1 MEHLKMH
8 TINKVDENVSKIA
21 ALFPNC
27 VTEAKG
33 ENGEITHK
41 IDFDMLKQEL
51 SNTLVEG
58 REERYQF
65 TWPDKKQAILTANA
79 PINKTLRP
87 CRKESVNFDETEN
100 LYIEGDNLEV
110 LKLLQETYLGKIK
123 MIYLDPPYNTGNDF
137 VYEDDFAQDADDY
150 MSNSGQTDEEGN
162 RLVENTESNGRF
174 HTDWLN
180 MIYPRLKLAR
190 DLLTDDG
197 VIFISIDENELEN
210 LKKVCDEI
218 FGEKNIVGDIIWDKR
233 NPKGSVAGVAYQ
245 HESIIAYAKN
255 LQSFAEKPFTKK
267 KEHAT
272 EMIKKVNS
280 LIEKYGLVN
289 NSVRNEYKE
298 YLKTKKGDFSGGE
311 LAYSLIDD
319 TGRIYRCVS
328 MAAPDKPE
336 TRSHRPLM
344 HPVTKKPCAV
354 PQKGWRYIDKT
365 MDDLLAK
372 GKVEFGQDE
381 STVPNQKYYL
391 DENLE
396 EAFSSM
402 IYFGGTGSDDTVE
415 LSFDNPKP
423 LYVMIKIV
431 NSVCKKDSEDIIL
444 DFFSGSATT
453 AHAVMQLNAED
464 SGKRKFIM
472 VQLPEPCD
480 EKSEAFKAGYKNICE
495 IGKERIRRAGQQILK
510 QVQNGKEKSHTYSS
524 LLTQTLFSNEE
535 EKSLDFSNP
544 CDNKKLDIGFR
555 VLKCD
560 TSNME
565 DVYYTPDH
573 LDKQDLFK
581 NNIKSD
587 RTAEDLLFQVMLDL
601 GIMLSSKIQTKQID
615 GKTVYYVEGN
625 YLMACFDDT
634 VDEATITEIA
644 KEKPYYFV
652 MRDPANSKDGDSLI
666 TNFEQIF
673 TTYSPETVRKIL

>member
-87 CRKESVNFDETEN
+87 CREESVNFDETEN

-123 MIYLDPPYNTGNDF
+123 MIYIDPPYNTGNDF
-137 VYEDDFAQDADDY
+137 VYNDEF
-150 MSNSGQTDEEGN
+150 SVSSSEFSERSGNFDEEGN
-162 RLVENTESNGRF
+162 LLVDNYTRNTESNGRF

-180 MIYPRLKLAR
+180 MMYPRLKLAR
-190 DLLTDDG
+190 DLLSDDG
-197 VIFISIDENELEN
+197 VIFISIDDREQENV
-210 LKKVCDEI
+210 KKICNEI
-218 FGEKNIVGDIIWDKR
+218 FGEDNCVGIGQWRRVEGK
-233 NPKGSVAGVAYQ
+233 PGKSKGMGRTSEFVLIYSKSNTSFQIGTLPLSEAGLKEFRYEDENGKFRRGQIYYPNRGIHNYTVKTPYGN
-245 HESIIAYAKN
+245 EISGD
-255 LQSFAEKPFTKK
+255 FT
-267 KEHAT
+267 
-272 EMIKKVNS
+272 IKQEVF
-280 LIEKYGLVN
+280 
-289 NSVRNEYKE
+289 NEYVRTGKIYWAE
-298 YLKTKKGDFSGGE
+298 QGDHTPYLK
-311 LAYSLIDD
+311 
-319 TGRIYRCVS
+319 IYLS
-328 MAAPDKPE
+328 E
-336 TRSHRPLM
+336 FEG
-344 HPVTKKPCAV
+344 VTP
-354 PQKGWRYIDKT
+354 T
-365 MDDLLAK
+365 NTF
-372 GKVEFGQDE
+372 GKEFG
-381 STVPNQKYYL
+381 
-391 DENLE
+391 
-396 EAFSSM
+396 SSQAAVKEFKALFNMDNM
-402 IYFGGTGSDDTVE
+402 I
-415 LSFDNPKP
+415 FDNPKP
-423 LYVMIKIV
+423 TKLLNQLLLIA
-431 NSVCKKDSEDIIL
+431 NTRKDSIIL

-464 SGKRKFIM
+464 GGNRKFIM
-472 VQLPEPCD
+472 VQLPELCD

-510 QVQNGKEKSHTYSS
+510 QVQNDKEKSHTDSS

-601 GIMLSSKIQTKQID
+601 GIMLSSKIETKQID
-615 GKTVYYVEGN
+615 GKTVYYVGGN
-625 YLMACFDDT
+625 YLAACFDEDVT
-634 VDEATITEIA
+634 EETITKIA

-652 MRDPANSKDGDSLI
+652 MKDSSMANDSVA

-673 TTYSPETVRKIL
+673 KTYSPETVRKIL

>member
-1 MEHLKMH
+1 
-8 TINKVDENVSKIA
+8 
-21 ALFPNC
+21 
-27 VTEAKG
+27 
-33 ENGEITHK
+33 
-41 IDFDMLKQEL
+41 
-51 SNTLVEG
+51 
-58 REERYQF
+58 
-65 TWPDKKQAILTANA
+65 
-79 PINKTLRP
+79 
-87 CRKESVNFDETEN
+87 
-100 LYIEGDNLEV
+100 
-110 LKLLQETYLGKIK
+110 
-123 MIYLDPPYNTGNDF
+123 
-137 VYEDDFAQDADDY
+137 
-150 MSNSGQTDEEGN
+150 
-162 RLVENTESNGRF
+162 
-174 HTDWLN
+174 
-180 MIYPRLKLAR
+180 
-190 DLLTDDG
+190 
-197 VIFISIDENELEN
+197 
-210 LKKVCDEI
+210 
-218 FGEKNIVGDIIWDKR
+218 
-233 NPKGSVAGVAYQ
+233 
-245 HESIIAYAKN
+245 
-255 LQSFAEKPFTKK
+255 
-267 KEHAT
+267 
-272 EMIKKVNS
+272 
-280 LIEKYGLVN
+280 
-289 NSVRNEYKE
+289 
-298 YLKTKKGDFSGGE
+298 
-311 LAYSLIDD
+311 
-319 TGRIYRCVS
+319 

-344 HPVTKKPCAV
+344 HPVTKKPCTV

-510 QVQNGKEKSHTYSS
+510 QVQNGKEKSHTDSS

-565 DVYYTPDH
+565 DVFYSPDH

-587 RTAEDLLFQVMLDL
+587 RTAEV
-601 GIMLSSKIQTKQID
+601 
-615 GKTVYYVEGN
+615 
-625 YLMACFDDT
+625 
-634 VDEATITEIA
+634 
-644 KEKPYYFV
+644 
-652 MRDPANSKDGDSLI
+652 
-666 TNFEQIF
+666 
-673 TTYSPETVRKIL
+673 